1 MGPFFVGVY
10 MQYVYLLIAVM
21 FEVSGTMLL
30 PASHNFSRLLP
41 TTALIGCYSASF
53 YFLTLALNT
62 LPIAVVYA
70 TWSGLGI
77 FLIAVFG
84 YFMFQQSLEWRAILG
99 LVMIVGGVI
108 LVNTYAPHK

>member
-1 MGPFFVGVY
+1 
-10 MQYVYLLIAVM
+10 MQYFHLFFAVV
-21 FEVSGTMLL
+21 FEVFGTMLL

-41 TTALIGCYSASF
+41 TAALIGCYSASF

-70 TWSGLGI
+70 TWSGLGV
-77 FLIAVFG
+77 FLITVFG
-84 YFMFQQSLEWRAILG
+84 YFVFQQSLEWRAILG

-108 LVNTYAPHK
+108 LVNTYAPHN